1 MTAEEELELIKKVI
15 YKALLFQQNLIY
27 KNTPYSLGV
36 IEILTE
42 LQKTIELKDYYKI
55 LKEEIQ

>member
-1 MTAEEELELIKKVI
+1 MSSQVKKVI
-15 YKALLFQQNLIY
+15 YKALLFQQNLKY

-36 IEILTE
+36 IDILTE

-55 LKEEIQ
+55 LKEEIK